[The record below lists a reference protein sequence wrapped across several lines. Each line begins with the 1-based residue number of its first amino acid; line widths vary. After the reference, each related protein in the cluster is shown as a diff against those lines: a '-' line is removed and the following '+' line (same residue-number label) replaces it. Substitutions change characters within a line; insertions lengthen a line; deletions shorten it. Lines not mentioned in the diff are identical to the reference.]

1 MKKRMIA
8 MVVCFVMVMTL
19 IPMTVSAQEMQVTDT
34 DILVQQ
40 GCIKIKGIVTE
51 NIYTDLD
58 YPKIIDT
65 SEENFIEIAIT
76 EASDTTDPNFLPD
89 NSGQYNTM
97 RFLVGTTDAADYLGL
112 SVIAYVKPINDNY
125 EIISIAPDAEKN
137 EILEIAPWQFNQ
149 INSQGE
155 FEFFESG
162 NTTNPTSVNVENAD
176 VVFNCEGGYWV
187 DDIFGDNIADYGET
201 KASGKITLINNDLE
215 NGYDVI
221 IVELAEVA
229 VVDEAEDGYV
239 MFKEPTCFSMIMDIM
254 IDEYDTEYAIS
265 ITKNGA
271 EISAGELNEW
281 DVLSIISNYDC
292 TYIKAEVVTT
302 IITGTI
308 DEISLSPS
316 SATGRAYT
324 INGIAYD
331 ASDGAYSVYSLADGD
346 KGIFYI
352 DKYGRLVA
360 YCEDPSTLHHFS
372 LYFSETTDS
381 WGFDDIYSDKIKE
394 TSTVYV
400 ALYNENHRMLYA
412 VSDVL
417 EPRRSV
423 FISIPKN
430 DDADY
435 AKVFILKP
443 DASPAA
449 FSRQVNF

>member
-1 MKKRMIA
+1 MKKRIIA

-19 IPMTVSAQEMQVTDT
+19 IPMTVSAQVMQVTDT

-40 GCIKIKGIVTE
+40 GCIKIKGIVAE

-65 SEENFIEIAIT
+65 SEENFIEIVVT

-89 NSGQYNTM
+89 NWGQYNTM

-125 EIISIAPDAEKN
+125 EIISIAADTEKN
-137 EILEIAPWQFNQ
+137 ETLEIAPWQFHQ
-149 INSQGE
+149 INSLGE
-155 FEFFESG
+155 FEFYGSDDA
-162 NTTNPTSVNVENAD
+162 TNPTSVNVENAD
-176 VVFNCEGGYWV
+176 VVFNNDGGYWL
-187 DDIFGDNIADYGET
+187 DEIFGDVIADYGET
-201 KASGKITLINNDLE
+201 KYGGKITLINNDLDTV
-215 NGYDVI
+215 YDVI

-229 VVDEAEDGYV
+229 VVDEAEDDYV
-239 MFKEPTCFSMIMDIM
+239 MFKEPTYYSGILDLI

-271 EISAGELNEW
+271 EISADELNEW
-281 DVLSIISNYDC
+281 DILSIISNYDC

-316 SATGRAYT
+316 SATGQAYT
-324 INGIAYD
+324 INDTTYD
-331 ASDGAYSVYSLADGD
+331 VSDGAYGVYYLTVGYN
-346 KGIFYI
+346 GIFYI

-360 YCEDPSTLHHFS
+360 FCEDPSTLHPFS

-381 WGFDDIYSDKIKE
+381 WGFDIHSDKIKE

-400 ALYNENHRMLYA
+400 ALYNKNHHMLYA

-417 EPRRSV
+417 EPRGTV

-435 AKVFILKP
+435 AKIFILKP